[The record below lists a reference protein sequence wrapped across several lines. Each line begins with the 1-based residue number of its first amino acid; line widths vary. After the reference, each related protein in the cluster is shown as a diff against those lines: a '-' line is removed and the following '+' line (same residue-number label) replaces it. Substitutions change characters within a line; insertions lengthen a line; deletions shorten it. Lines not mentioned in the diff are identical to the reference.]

1 MQVSLLN
8 SGNLV
13 HFGRSDAV
21 QGQGCDG
28 SEYRVGKTWRL
39 WYGHTDSIYL
49 CAYAHANLSELFYTH
64 VLVRFLLL

>member
-39 WYGHTDSIYL
+39 WYGHTDSID
-49 CAYAHANLSELFYTH
+49 LSEEYRKWCQLGTGS
-64 VLVRFLLL
+64 LE